1 MTRQVWHA
9 HEMCGMPAGTMQTP
23 VYWGWPPGG
32 PPGGRRLDG
41 ILWNISRSWSTA
53 ASRFSSPSI
62 TLRERSSFSSVI
74 WNALRCSI
82 TLRLFSTSFSTGSDS
97 GNLVAPP
104 LGVTPLVRGGWPAGA
119 GWRSGLRPGM
129 ITPEGGRL
137 TYGVL
142 TQPGPVSRAAGPPR
156 GGLSG
161 AWRVGGCRPV
171 TIDSGMLSR

>member
-1 MTRQVWHA
+1 M
-9 HEMCGMPAGTMQTP
+9 
-23 VYWGWPPGG
+23 
-32 PPGGRRLDG
+32 
-41 ILWNISRSWSTA
+41 
-53 ASRFSSPSI
+53 
-62 TLRERSSFSSVI
+62 
-74 WNALRCSI
+74 
-82 TLRLFSTSFSTGSDS
+82 LRLFNTSFSTGSDS

-104 LGVTPLVRGGWPAGA
+104 FGVEPLGRGGGPAGV

-129 ITPEGGRL
+129 ITPEGGQL

-142 TQPGPVSRAAGPPR
+142 TQPGPVSRAAGPLR